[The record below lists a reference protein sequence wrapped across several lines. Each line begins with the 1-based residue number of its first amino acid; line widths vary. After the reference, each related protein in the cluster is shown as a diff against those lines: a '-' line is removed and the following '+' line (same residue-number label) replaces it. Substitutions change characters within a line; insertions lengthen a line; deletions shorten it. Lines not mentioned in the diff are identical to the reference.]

1 MSSERY
7 EQAQRLLA
15 DRLARMD
22 IAGMRTALEAPIVV
36 ALALQDGSDALRTRL
51 TRDFAPIAAE
61 ILTELRALGVMR

>member
-1 MSSERY
+1 MSLDRHEHAR
-7 EQAQRLLA
+7 RLIA

-22 IAGMRTALEAPIVV
+22 ITGMSVALEAPIVV

-51 TRDFAPIAAE
+51 TRDFEVLADE